1 MLNRSRLLGR
11 NENMAKLNPHIVG
24 LDVGTSRVRVI
35 LAEVAGPEQIEVVGI
50 GTSESK
56 GLRKGMV
63 VNVDSAVESIKRA
76 VEIAE
81 QMCGLTI
88 EQVYVGLAGAH
99 IKGYNSRGVV
109 AVSRRNR
116 EIGVDD
122 IKRVIEQASAVS
134 VPSDREII
142 DVVPQEFT
150 VDEQDGIG
158 DPLGMLGMR
167 LEVAVHIVTS
177 PITAKQNIVTSV
189 NRSGMI
195 VLDTILEPLAATEA
209 VLTEDEREYG
219 TALIDIGGETTN
231 LAIYQRGA
239 IRHTAVFPVGGN
251 HFTNDIAVGLRTP
264 VPEAERIKRQS
275 GCALSHLLNEN
286 ERQSMLEIPSVGGHA
301 ARPLSRYTL
310 CEILQPR
317 AEEIF
322 CQIQEEIQR
331 MGFDRQISSG
341 VVLTG
346 GGCMLPGVPEIA
358 EQILDLPAR
367 RGMPQG
373 IGGLSEEIAS
383 PEYATAVG
391 LVRMGYRAKY
401 GSVRSYLK
409 STSTLRRRATKLRE
423 WIANIF

>member
-1 MLNRSRLLGR
+1 MP
-11 NENMAKLNPHIVG
+11 KQNPQVVG
-24 LDVGTSRVRVI
+24 LDVGTSRVRVV
-35 LAEVAGPEQIEVVGI
+35 LAEVNSQERLEVVGV
-50 GTSESK
+50 GATDSK
-56 GLRKGMV
+56 GLRKGVV
-63 VNVDSAVESIKRA
+63 VNLDLAVDSIKRA

-81 QMCGLTI
+81 QMAGFAV
-88 EQVYVGLAGAH
+88 EEVFVGLAGAH

-116 EIGVDD
+116 EIGADD
-122 IKRVIEQASAVS
+122 IKRVIDQASAVS

-195 VLDTILEPLAATEA
+195 VLDTVLEPLAAAEA

-219 TALIDIGGETTN
+219 TALIDIGGETTK
-231 LAIYQRGA
+231 LAIFQRGA

-264 VPEAERIKRQS
+264 VPEAERIKRQY
-275 GCALSHLLNEN
+275 GCALSHLLAEN
-286 ERQSMLEIPSVGGHA
+286 ERQSMLEIPSVGGQPS
-301 ARPLSRYTL
+301 RPLSRYTL

-322 CQIQEEIQR
+322 CQIQDEIQR
-331 MGFDRQISSG
+331 VGYERQISSG
-341 VVLTG
+341 IVLTG
-346 GGCMLPGVPEIA
+346 GGCLLPGIPEIA

-367 RGMPQG
+367 RGIPQG
-373 IGGLSEEIAS
+373 VGGLSEEIS
-383 PEYATAVG
+383 SSEYATALG
-391 LVRMGYRAKY
+391 LVLTGYKAKL
-401 GSVRSYLK
+401 GNTKNYLK
-409 STSTLRRRATKLRE
+409 NTNGLKRKAAKIRD

>member
-1 MLNRSRLLGR
+1 MP
-11 NENMAKLNPHIVG
+11 KQNPQVVG
-24 LDVGTSRVRVI
+24 LDVGTSRVRVV
-35 LAEVAGPEQIEVVGI
+35 LAEVNNQDRLEIVGV
-50 GTSESK
+50 GATDSK
-56 GLRKGMV
+56 GLRKGVV
-63 VNVDSAVESIKRA
+63 VNLELAVDSIKRA

-81 QMCGLTI
+81 QMAGFTV

-99 IKGYNSRGVV
+99 IKGMNSRGVV

-116 EIGVDD
+116 EIGADD
-122 IKRVIEQASAVS
+122 IKRVIDQASAVS
-134 VPSDREII
+134 VSSDREII

-195 VLDTILEPLAATEA
+195 VLDTVLEPLAAAAA
-209 VLTEDEREYG
+209 VLTEEEREYG
-219 TALIDIGGETTN
+219 TALIDIGGETTK
-231 LAIYQRGA
+231 LAIFQRGA
-239 IRHTAVFPVGGN
+239 IRHIAVFPVGGN

-264 VPEAERIKRQS
+264 VPEAERIKRQY
-275 GCALSHLLNEN
+275 GCALSHLLTEN
-286 ERQSMLEIPSVGGHA
+286 ERQSMLEIPSVGGQP

-322 CQIQEEIQR
+322 CQIQDEIQR
-331 MGFDRQISSG
+331 VGYERQISSG

-346 GGCMLPGVPEIA
+346 GGCLLPGIPEIA

-367 RGMPQG
+367 RGNPQG
-373 IGGLSEEIAS
+373 VGGLSEEISS
-383 PEYATAVG
+383 PEYATALG
-391 LVRMGYRAKY
+391 LILSGYKSKY
-401 GSVRSYLK
+401 SNTRSYLRN
-409 STSTLRRRATKLRE
+409 TSPLKRKASKIRD
-423 WIANIF
+423 WITNMF

>member
-1 MLNRSRLLGR
+1 MP
-11 NENMAKLNPHIVG
+11 KQNPQVVG
-24 LDVGTSRVRVI
+24 LDVGTSRVRVV
-35 LAEVAGPEQIEVVGI
+35 LAEVNDQDRLEVVGV
-50 GTSESK
+50 GATDSK
-56 GLRKGMV
+56 GLRKGVV
-63 VNVDSAVESIKRA
+63 VNLELAVDSIKRA

-81 QMCGLTI
+81 QMAGFTV
-88 EQVYVGLAGAH
+88 EQVYVGIAGAH
-99 IKGYNSRGVV
+99 IKGMNSRGVV

-116 EIGVDD
+116 EIGADD
-122 IKRVIEQASAVS
+122 IKRVIDQASAVS
-134 VPSDREII
+134 VSSDREII

-195 VLDTILEPLAATEA
+195 VLDTVLEPLAAASA
-209 VLTEDEREYG
+209 VLTEEEREYG
-219 TALIDIGGETTN
+219 TALIDIGGETTK
-231 LAIYQRGA
+231 LAIFQRGA
-239 IRHTAVFPVGGN
+239 IRHIAVFPVGGN

-275 GCALSHLLNEN
+275 GCALSHLLTEN
-286 ERQSMLEIPSVGGHA
+286 ERQSMLEIPSVGGQP

-322 CQIQEEIQR
+322 CQIQDEIQR
-331 MGFDRQISSG
+331 VGYERQISSG

-346 GGCMLPGVPEIA
+346 GGCLLPGIPEIA

-367 RGMPQG
+367 RGIPQG
-373 IGGLSEEIAS
+373 VGGLSEEIAS
-383 PEYATAVG
+383 PEYATALG
-391 LVRMGYRAKY
+391 LVLSGYKSKFTS
-401 GSVRSYLK
+401 GRSYLK
-409 STSTLRRRATKLRE
+409 NTSPLKRKAHKIRD
-423 WIANIF
+423 WIANMF

>member
-1 MLNRSRLLGR
+1 MP
-11 NENMAKLNPHIVG
+11 KLNPHIVG
-24 LDVGTSRVRVI
+24 LDVGTSRVRVV
-35 LAEVAGPEQIEVVGI
+35 LAEVAGPERLEVVGV
-50 GTSESK
+50 GATDSK
-56 GLRKGMV
+56 GLRKGV
-63 VNVDSAVESIKRA
+63 VVSLDAAVESIKRA
-76 VEIAE
+76 VEMAE
-81 QMCGLTI
+81 QMAGLTI
-88 EQVYVGLAGAH
+88 EQVYVGMAGAH

-122 IKRVIEQASAVS
+122 IKRVIDQASAVS

-142 DVVPQEFT
+142 DVIPQEFT

-177 PITAKQNIVTSV
+177 PITAKQNVVTSV

-195 VLDTILEPLAATEA
+195 VLDTVLEPLAAAEA

-219 TALIDIGGETTN
+219 TALIDIGGETTK
-231 LAIYQRGA
+231 LAIFQRGA
-239 IRHTAVFPVGGN
+239 IRHTAVFPLGGN

-275 GCALSHLLNEN
+275 GCALSHLLDEN
-286 ERQSMLEIPSVGGHA
+286 QRQSMLEIPSVGGHA

-322 CQIQEEIQR
+322 SQIQEETQR
-331 MGFDRQISSG
+331 LGFDRQISSG
-341 VVLTG
+341 VVITG
-346 GGCMLPGVPEIA
+346 GGSLLPGIPEIA

-367 RGMPQG
+367 RGTPHG
-373 IGGLSEEIAS
+373 VGGLSEEIAS
-383 PEYATAVG
+383 PEYATALG
-391 LVRMGYRAKY
+391 LMLIGYKAKY

-409 STSTLRRRATKLRE
+409 TNGALRRKASKLRE

>member
-1 MLNRSRLLGR
+1 
-11 NENMAKLNPHIVG
+11 MAKLNPHIVG
-24 LDVGTSRVRVI
+24 LDVGTSRVRVV
-35 LAEVAGPEQIEVVGI
+35 LAEATSPDRLEVVGV
-50 GTSESK
+50 GSAESK

-63 VNVDSAVESIKRA
+63 VNLDSAVESIKKA
-76 VEIAE
+76 VDIAE
-81 QMCGLTI
+81 QMSGLTI

-99 IKGYNSRGVV
+99 IRGYNSRGVV

-195 VLDTILEPLAATEA
+195 VLDTILEPLAAAEA

-239 IRHTAVFPVGGN
+239 IRHTAVFPLGGN

-264 VPEAERIKRQS
+264 IPEAERIKRQA
-275 GCALSHLLNEN
+275 GCAVSHLLGEA
-286 ERQSMLEIPSVGGHA
+286 ERQSVVEIPSVGGHA
-301 ARPLSRYTL
+301 SRSLSRYTL

-322 CQIQEEIQR
+322 GQIQEEIR
-331 MGFDRQISSG
+331 RLGFETQLSSG

-346 GGCMLPGVPEIA
+346 GGCLLPGVPELA

-367 RGMPQG
+367 RGLPREV
-373 IGGLSEEIAS
+373 GGLTEEIAS
-383 PEYATAVG
+383 PEYATALG
-391 LVRMGYRAKY
+391 LVQAGYKAKF
-401 GSVRSYLK
+401 GSARSYLR
-409 STSTLRRRATKLRE
+409 SNGSIRRKASKIKE
-423 WIANIF
+423 WLSNIANIF

>member
-1 MLNRSRLLGR
+1 MP
-11 NENMAKLNPHIVG
+11 KVNPQIVG
-24 LDVGTSRVRVI
+24 LDVGTSRVRVV
-35 LAEVAGPEQIEVVGI
+35 LAEVAGQDRLEITGVG
-50 GTSESK
+50 TTESK
-56 GLRKGMV
+56 GLRKGVV
-63 VNVDSAVESIKRA
+63 VNLDQTVDSIKRA
-76 VEIAE
+76 VDMAE
-81 QMCGLTI
+81 QMSGYTI

-99 IKGYNSRGVV
+99 IKSQNSSGVV

-122 IKRVIEQASAVS
+122 IKRVIDQASAIS
-134 VPSDREII
+134 FPSDREII

-195 VLDTILEPLAATEA
+195 VLDTILEPLAAAEA

-219 TALIDIGGETTN
+219 TALIDIGGETTK
-231 LAIYQRGA
+231 LAIFQRGA
-239 IRHTAVFPVGGN
+239 IRHTAVFPLGGN

-275 GCALSHLLNEN
+275 GCALSHLLAEE
-286 ERQSMLEIPSVGGHA
+286 ERQAMLEIPSVGGQP

-322 CQIQEEIQR
+322 SQIHDEIQR
-331 MGFDRQISSG
+331 VGFERQISSG

-346 GGCMLPGVPEIA
+346 GGCLMSGIPEIA

-367 RGMPQG
+367 RGLPKG
-373 IGGLSEEIAS
+373 VGGLSEEIAS
-383 PEYATAVG
+383 AEYATALG
-391 LVRMGYRAKY
+391 LVMMGYRAKF
-401 GSVRSYLK
+401 GGVRSYLK
-409 STSTLRRRATKLRE
+409 NNGLLRRKASRLRE
-423 WIANIF
+423 WIANMF

>member
-1 MLNRSRLLGR
+1 MP
-11 NENMAKLNPHIVG
+11 KQNPQVVG
-24 LDVGTSRVRVI
+24 LDVGTSRVRVV
-35 LAEVAGPEQIEVVGI
+35 LAEVNDQDRLEVVGV
-50 GTSESK
+50 GATDSK
-56 GLRKGMV
+56 GLRKGVV
-63 VNVDSAVESIKRA
+63 VNLELAVESIKRA

-81 QMCGLTI
+81 QMAGFTV
-88 EQVYVGLAGAH
+88 EQVYVGIAGAH
-99 IKGYNSRGVV
+99 IKGMNSRGVV

-116 EIGVDD
+116 EIGADD
-122 IKRVIEQASAVS
+122 IKRVIDQASAVS
-134 VPSDREII
+134 VSSDREII

-195 VLDTILEPLAATEA
+195 VLDTVLDPLAAAAA
-209 VLTEDEREYG
+209 VLTEEEREYG
-219 TALIDIGGETTN
+219 TALIDIGGETTK
-231 LAIYQRGA
+231 LAIFQRGA
-239 IRHTAVFPVGGN
+239 IRHIAVFPVGGN

-275 GCALSHLLNEN
+275 GCALSHLLTEN
-286 ERQSMLEIPSVGGHA
+286 ERQSMLEIPSVGGQP

-322 CQIQEEIQR
+322 CQIQDEIQR
-331 MGFDRQISSG
+331 VGYERQISSG
-341 VVLTG
+341 IVLTG
-346 GGCMLPGVPEIA
+346 GGCLLPGIPEIA

-367 RGMPQG
+367 RGVPQG
-373 IGGLSEEIAS
+373 VGGLSEEIAS
-383 PEYATAVG
+383 PEYVTALG
-391 LVRMGYRAKY
+391 LVLSGYKSKFTSGR
-401 GSVRSYLK
+401 GYLK
-409 STSTLRRRATKLRE
+409 NTSQLKRKAHKIRE
-423 WIANIF
+423 WIANMF

>member
-1 MLNRSRLLGR
+1 MP
-11 NENMAKLNPHIVG
+11 KQNPQVVG
-24 LDVGTSRVRVI
+24 LDVGTSRVRVV
-35 LAEVAGPEQIEVVGI
+35 LAEVNDQDRLEIVGV
-50 GTSESK
+50 GATDSK
-56 GLRKGMV
+56 GLRKGVV
-63 VNVDSAVESIKRA
+63 VNLELAVESIKRA

-81 QMCGLTI
+81 QMAGFTV
-88 EQVYVGLAGAH
+88 EEVYVGIAGAH
-99 IKGYNSRGVV
+99 IKGMNSRGVV

-116 EIGVDD
+116 EIGADD
-122 IKRVIEQASAVS
+122 VKRVIDQASAVS
-134 VPSDREII
+134 VSSDREII

-195 VLDTILEPLAATEA
+195 VLDTVLEPLAAAAA
-209 VLTEDEREYG
+209 VLTEEEREYG
-219 TALIDIGGETTN
+219 TALIDIGGETTK
-231 LAIYQRGA
+231 LAIFQRGA
-239 IRHTAVFPVGGN
+239 IRHIAVFPVGGN

-275 GCALSHLLNEN
+275 GCALSHLLTEN
-286 ERQSMLEIPSVGGHA
+286 ERQSMLEIPSVGGQP

-322 CQIQEEIQR
+322 CQIQDEIQR
-331 MGFDRQISSG
+331 VGYERQISSG

-346 GGCMLPGVPEIA
+346 GGSLLPGIPEIA

-367 RGMPQG
+367 RGIPQG
-373 IGGLSEEIAS
+373 VGGLSEEIAS
-383 PEYATAVG
+383 PEYATALG
-391 LVRMGYRAKY
+391 LVLSGYKSKLG
-401 GSVRSYLK
+401 GSRGYMKNTSQLK
-409 STSTLRRRATKLRE
+409 RKAHKIKE
-423 WIANIF
+423 WIANMF

>member
-1 MLNRSRLLGR
+1 MP
-11 NENMAKLNPHIVG
+11 KINPHIVG
-24 LDVGTSRVRVI
+24 LDVGTSRVRVVV
-35 LAEVAGPEQIEVVGI
+35 AEIASPERLEVVGV
-50 GTSESK
+50 GSADSK
-56 GLRKGMV
+56 GLRKGVV
-63 VNVDSAVESIKRA
+63 VNLDSAVESIKRA
-76 VEIAE
+76 VEMAE
-81 QMCGLTI
+81 QMAGLTI

-99 IKGYNSRGVV
+99 IKGLNMRGVV
-109 AVSRRNR
+109 AISRRNR
-116 EIGVDD
+116 EIGADD
-122 IKRVIEQASAVS
+122 VKRVIDQASAIS

-177 PITAKQNIVTSV
+177 PITAKQNVVTSV

-195 VLDTILEPLAATEA
+195 VLDTVLEPLAAAEA

-231 LAIYQRGA
+231 LAIFQRGA
-239 IRHTAVFPVGGN
+239 IRHTAVFPLGGN

-275 GCALSHLLNEN
+275 GCALGHLLDEG
-286 ERQSMLEIPSVGGHA
+286 ERQSMLEIPSVGGQA

-322 CQIQEEIQR
+322 CQIQDEIHR
-331 MGFDRQISSG
+331 VGYDRQISSG

-346 GGCMLPGVPEIA
+346 GGALLTGVPEIA

-367 RGMPQG
+367 RGMPRG
-373 IGGLSEEIAS
+373 VGGLSDEIGS
-383 PEYATAVG
+383 PEYATALG
-391 LVRMGYRAKY
+391 LVLTGYKAKF
-401 GSVRSYLK
+401 GGARSYLK
-409 STSTLRRRATKLRE
+409 NNGALRRKASKLRE
-423 WIANIF
+423 WIASIF

>member
-1 MLNRSRLLGR
+1 MP
-11 NENMAKLNPHIVG
+11 KLNPHIVG
-24 LDVGTSRVRVI
+24 LDVGTTRVRVI
-35 LAEVAGPEQIEVVGI
+35 LAEVAGPERLEVVGI

-63 VNVDSAVESIKRA
+63 VNLDSAVESIKRA
-76 VEIAE
+76 VEMAE
-81 QMCGLTI
+81 QMAGFTI
-88 EQVYVGLAGAH
+88 EQVFVGLAGAH
-99 IKGYNSRGVV
+99 IKGYNSKGVV

-134 VPSDREII
+134 VPTDREII
-142 DVVPQEFT
+142 DVLPQEFT

-231 LAIYQRGA
+231 LAIFQRGA

-275 GCALSHLLNEN
+275 GCALSHLLDDQQ
-286 ERQSMLEIPSVGGHA
+286 RQSMLEIPSVGGHA

-322 CQIQEEIQR
+322 CQIQNEIQR
-331 MGFDRQISSG
+331 MGFERQISSG

-367 RGMPQG
+367 RGIPQG
-373 IGGLSEEIAS
+373 VGGLSEEISS
-383 PEYATAVG
+383 PEYATALG
-391 LVRMGYRAKY
+391 LVQMGYKAKY

-409 STSTLRRRATKLRE
+409 TNSTLRRRATKLRE

>member
-1 MLNRSRLLGR
+1 
-11 NENMAKLNPHIVG
+11 MAKLNPHVVG
-24 LDVGTSRVRVI
+24 LDVGTSRVRVVM
-35 LAEVAGPEQIEVVGI
+35 AEVNGPDRLEVMGI
-50 GTSESK
+50 GTADSK
-56 GLRKGMV
+56 GLRRGVV
-63 VNVDSAVESIKRA
+63 VNLDAAVESIKRA
-76 VEIAE
+76 VDMAE
-81 QMCGLTI
+81 QMAGVTI
-88 EQVYVGLAGAH
+88 EQVVVGLAGQH

-109 AVSRRNR
+109 AVSRRTR

-122 IKRVIEQASAVS
+122 IKRVIDQASAVS

-195 VLDTILEPLAATEA
+195 VLDTILDPLAAAEA

-219 TALIDIGGETTN
+219 TALIDIGGETTK
-231 LAIYQRGA
+231 LAIFQRGA
-239 IRHTAVFPVGGN
+239 IRHTAVFPLGGN

-275 GCALSHLLNEN
+275 GCALSHLLDEG
-286 ERQSMLEIPSVGGHA
+286 ERQSMLEIPSVGGQA

-322 CQIQEEIQR
+322 SQVQDEIQR

-346 GGCMLPGVPEIA
+346 GGCLLAGVPEIA

-367 RGMPQG
+367 RGVPLG
-373 IGGLSEEIAS
+373 LGGLSEEIAS
-383 PEYATAVG
+383 PEYATALG
-391 LVRMGYRAKY
+391 LVITGYKARY

-409 STSTLRRRATKLRE
+409 NNGALRRKASKLRE

>member
-1 MLNRSRLLGR
+1 
-11 NENMAKLNPHIVG
+11 MAKMNPHLVG
-24 LDVGTSRVRVI
+24 LDVGTTRVRVI
-35 LAEVAGPEQIEVVGI
+35 LAEVAGPERLEVVGV
-50 GTSESK
+50 GTADSK
-56 GLRKGMV
+56 GLRKGVV
-63 VNVDSAVESIKRA
+63 VNLDSAVESIKRA
-76 VEIAE
+76 TEMAE
-81 QMCGLTI
+81 QMSGIPI

-99 IKGYNSRGVV
+99 IKSYNSRGVV

-122 IKRVIEQASAVS
+122 IRRVIDQASAVS
-134 VPSDREII
+134 VPSDREIV

-195 VLDTILEPLAATEA
+195 VLDTVLEPLAAAEA
-209 VLTEDEREYG
+209 VLTEDEKEYG
-219 TALIDIGGETTN
+219 TALIDIGGETTK

-239 IRHTAVFPVGGN
+239 IRHTAVFPLGGN

-264 VPEAERIKRQS
+264 VPEAERIKRQY
-275 GCALSHLLNEN
+275 GCALSHLLDEN
-286 ERQSMLEIPSVGGHA
+286 ERQSMLEIPSVGGQA

-322 CQIQEEIQR
+322 SQIQEEIQR
-331 MGFDRQISSG
+331 MGFDGQISSG
-341 VVLTG
+341 LVLTG
-346 GGCMLPGVPEIA
+346 GGSLLPGVTEIA

-367 RGMPQG
+367 RGGVPPA
-373 IGGLSEEIAS
+373 IGGLSDDIES
-383 PEYATAVG
+383 PEYATALG
-391 LVRMGYRAKY
+391 LVLVGYKTRY
-401 GSVRSYLK
+401 SSVRSYLRGGSVLK
-409 STSTLRRRATKLRE
+409 RKASKLKE

>member
-1 MLNRSRLLGR
+1 MP
-11 NENMAKLNPHIVG
+11 KQNPQVVG
-24 LDVGTSRVRVI
+24 LDVGTSRVRVV
-35 LAEVAGPEQIEVVGI
+35 LAEVNNQDRLEIVGV
-50 GTSESK
+50 GATDSK
-56 GLRKGMV
+56 GLRKGVV
-63 VNVDSAVESIKRA
+63 VNLDLAVESIKRA
-76 VEIAE
+76 VEMAE
-81 QMCGLTI
+81 QMAGFTV

-99 IKGYNSRGVV
+99 IKGMNSRGVV

-116 EIGVDD
+116 EICADD
-122 IKRVIEQASAVS
+122 IKRVIDQARAVS
-134 VPSDREII
+134 VSSDREII

-189 NRSGMI
+189 NRSGII
-195 VLDTILEPLAATEA
+195 VLDTVLEPLAAAAA
-209 VLTEDEREYG
+209 VLTEEEREYG
-219 TALIDIGGETTN
+219 TALIDIGGETTK
-231 LAIYQRGA
+231 LAIFQRGA
-239 IRHTAVFPVGGN
+239 IRHIAVFPVGGN

-275 GCALSHLLNEN
+275 GCALSHLLTEN
-286 ERQSMLEIPSVGGHA
+286 ERQSMLEIPSVGGQP

-322 CQIQEEIQR
+322 CQIQDEIQR
-331 MGFDRQISSG
+331 VGYERQISSG

-346 GGCMLPGVPEIA
+346 GGCLLPGIPEIA

-367 RGMPQG
+367 RGNPQG
-373 IGGLSEEIAS
+373 VGGLSEEISS
-383 PEYATAVG
+383 PEYATALG
-391 LVRMGYRAKY
+391 LVLSGYKSKFN
-401 GSVRSYLK
+401 GSNNYLK
-409 STSTLRRRATKLRE
+409 NTNPLKRKASKIRE
-423 WIANIF
+423 WIANMF

>member
-1 MLNRSRLLGR
+1 MPK
-11 NENMAKLNPHIVG
+11 MNPHIVG
-24 LDVGTSRVRVI
+24 LDVGTTRVRVI
-35 LAEVAGPEQIEVVGI
+35 LAEVAGPERLEVVGI

-63 VNVDSAVESIKRA
+63 VNLDSAVESIKKA
-76 VEIAE
+76 VEMAE
-81 QMCGLTI
+81 QMAGLTI

-99 IKGYNSRGVV
+99 IKGYNSKGVV

-134 VPSDREII
+134 VPTDREII

-231 LAIYQRGA
+231 LAIFQRGA

-275 GCALSHLLNEN
+275 GCALSHLLDDQQ
-286 ERQSMLEIPSVGGHA
+286 RQSMLEIPSVGGHA

-322 CQIQEEIQR
+322 CQIQNEIQR
-331 MGFDRQISSG
+331 MGFERQISSG

-367 RGMPQG
+367 RGVPQG
-373 IGGLSEEIAS
+373 VGGLSEEISS
-383 PEYATAVG
+383 PEYATALG
-391 LVRMGYRAKY
+391 LVQMGYKAKY

-409 STSTLRRRATKLRE
+409 TNSTLRRRATKLRE

>member
-1 MLNRSRLLGR
+1 MP
-11 NENMAKLNPHIVG
+11 KQNPQVVG
-24 LDVGTSRVRVI
+24 LDVGTSRVRVV
-35 LAEVAGPEQIEVVGI
+35 LAEVNDQDRLEIVGV
-50 GTSESK
+50 GATDSK
-56 GLRKGMV
+56 GLRKGVV
-63 VNVDSAVESIKRA
+63 VNLELAVESIKRA

-81 QMCGLTI
+81 QMAGFTV
-88 EQVYVGLAGAH
+88 EEVYVGIAGAH
-99 IKGYNSRGVV
+99 IKGMNGRGIV

-116 EIGVDD
+116 EIGADD
-122 IKRVIEQASAVS
+122 VKRVIDQARAVS
-134 VPSDREII
+134 VSSDREII

-195 VLDTILEPLAATEA
+195 VLDTVLEPLAAAAA
-209 VLTEDEREYG
+209 VLTEEEREYG
-219 TALIDIGGETTN
+219 TALIDIGGETTK
-231 LAIYQRGA
+231 LAIFQRGA
-239 IRHTAVFPVGGN
+239 IRHIAVFPVGGN

-275 GCALSHLLNEN
+275 GCALSHLLTEN
-286 ERQSMLEIPSVGGHA
+286 ERQSMLEIPSVGGQP

-322 CQIQEEIQR
+322 CQIQNEIQTV
-331 MGFDRQISSG
+331 GYERQISSG

-346 GGCMLPGVPEIA
+346 GGSLLPGIPEIA

-367 RGMPQG
+367 RGIPQG
-373 IGGLSEEIAS
+373 VGGLSEEIAS
-383 PEYATAVG
+383 PEYATALG
-391 LVRMGYRAKY
+391 LVLSGYKSRLAGGRGYMKNT
-401 GSVRSYLK
+401 SQLK
-409 STSTLRRRATKLRE
+409 RKAHKIKE
-423 WIANIF
+423 WIANMF